1 MTFRHFTRKL
11 LGLYKSKKMSSERP
25 PSSQLLNLPN
35 KSKSKSKSKS
45 RSKSK
50 SMSKTPLRADDNN
63 SPLWPRFFNKL
74 VRKQNPNMSD
84 EEVKHYADLR
94 VKMRG
99 ELRDKR
105 ARQNPTNRP
114 PSFKNVGLQMP
125 IQADIH
131 LRAEDGNSPLWRQ
144 IYEKKVRKAH
154 PYMSE
159 EEQQQQIDQLVR
171 MRRAVKD
178 KKLKTKLGGKKKS
191 RRKSRKLL
199 SFLN

>member
-1 MTFRHFTRKL
+1 
-11 LGLYKSKKMSSERP
+11 
-25 PSSQLLNLPN
+25 
-35 KSKSKSKSKS
+35 
-45 RSKSK
+45 
-50 SMSKTPLRADDNN
+50 MSKTPLRADDNN

-94 VKMRG
+94 VKWRG

-199 SFLN
+199 SFLNFS

>member
-1 MTFRHFTRKL
+1 MPFRDFTRKL

-25 PSSQLLNLPN
+25 PSSQLPNLPN
-35 KSKSKSKSKS
+35 KS

-50 SMSKTPLRADDNN
+50 SMSRSRSKTPLRADDNN
-63 SPLWPRFFNKL
+63 SHLWPRFYNRL
-74 VRKQNPNMSD
+74 VRKQKPNMSD
-84 EEVKHYADLR
+84 EEVKHYVDLR

-114 PSFKNVGLQMP
+114 PSFQNVGLQMP
-125 IQADIH
+125 IQADIP

-154 PYMSE
+154 PYMNE
-159 EEQQQQIDQLVR
+159 TEQQQQIEQLVR
-171 MRRAVKD
+171 MRRSVRD
-178 KKLKTKLGGKKKS
+178 KKRGTKRGGKKRS
-191 RRKSRKLL
+191 RRKSRNLL
-199 SFLN
+199 SFLNFS